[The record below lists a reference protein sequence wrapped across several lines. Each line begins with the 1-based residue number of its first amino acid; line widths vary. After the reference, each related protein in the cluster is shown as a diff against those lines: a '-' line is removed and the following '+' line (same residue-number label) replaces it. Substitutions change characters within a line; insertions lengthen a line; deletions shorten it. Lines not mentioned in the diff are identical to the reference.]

1 MANLQFN
8 GKIADLDFHG
18 WTGRLIP
25 IMAEAENFQRL
36 GQFGTGSQIVGYK
49 APDSVINTWRGFTS
63 KEEAQSFIVQAENL
77 QNAGGVAANDP
88 YGDRY
93 SNCRIKRVT
102 PEPIRKGRGTTVNGS
117 AQMTHLVRIEF
128 VIEVLPAS

>member
-8 GKIADLDFHG
+8 GKIAALDFHG
-18 WTGRLIP
+18 WVGRLYP
-25 IMAEAENFQRL
+25 IMPEAENFQRL

-63 KEEAQSFIVQAENL
+63 KEEAQAFIIQAENL
-77 QNAGGVAANDP
+77 QNAGGVAVVDP

-93 SNCRIKRVT
+93 SNCRVKRVMADQ
-102 PEPIRKGRGTTVNGS
+102 IRRGRGTTVNGS

-128 VIEVLPAS
+128 TLEVLPAS